1 MPRSVWPPSSRGRA
15 IRPAARLLA
24 AALAAGALLAGAPG
38 TGVLGGVSAQ
48 DELLRRYEEL
58 RAPRITTRADETML
72 VVRAQGDPNE
82 VGAAA
87 FGLVFQLYYSIPET
101 PKGPLPPVPRARWP
115 EDLGTPQ
122 AEWVGWYALPVPA
135 SVTALPPHS
144 APPGLEASLQVWEYG
159 EIAEILHVGPYDAEQ
174 PTMDRLAAYLEE
186 AGYETVGGHEEEYL
200 RGPTMAGPG
209 DPDNYLTTL
218 RYRIRKRSPQSSPSE
233 KPGG

>member
-1 MPRSVWPPSSRGRA
+1 MAAR
-15 IRPAARLLA
+15 IPAAA
-24 AALAAGALLAGAPG
+24 AGTLIAGALVTGGPFTGLSARLA
-38 TGVLGGVSAQ
+38 AQ
-48 DELLRRYEEL
+48 DPLLSRYEGL
-58 RAPRITTRADETML
+58 REPRISTREEETVL

-82 VGAAA
+82 IGAAA

-101 PKGPLPPVPRARWP
+101 PKGPVPPAPRARWP
-115 EDLGTPQ
+115 EDLRTPQ

-144 APPGLEASLQVWEYG
+144 APPGLEASLKVWEYG
-159 EIAEILHVGPYDAEQ
+159 EIAEILHIGPYDAEQ

-209 DPDNYLTTL
+209 DPDNYLTIL
-218 RYRIRKRSPQSSPSE
+218 RYRIKRSPQSSPSE